1 MINWFYALFPIAVVL
16 IWFYL
21 KRSKVESSST
31 QKPASTTSKSEGKFR
46 AVSIQTGPRACTAA
60 KYLRGKR
67 FISTQAPELPLSRCD
82 ISDCKC
88 KYAYHK
94 DRRDEDDRRFPS
106 NIMESV
112 FSDNDKRAK
121 SKLGR
126 RSK

>member
-1 MINWFYALFPIAVVL
+1 MINWFYALIPIAVVL

-21 KRSKVESSST
+21 KRSKVQSSST
-31 QKPASTTSKSEGKFR
+31 KKSASTASKGEVKFR

-60 KYLRGKR
+60 KYLKGKR
-67 FISTQAPELPLSRCD
+67 FISAQAPELPLSRCD

-88 KYAYHK
+88 KYVYHK

-106 NIMESV
+106 HIMESV
-112 FSDNDKRAK
+112 FADNEKRTK